1 MLEREV
7 WDVAAGSN
15 RSLSLEK
22 AVLEKGLR
30 HIAAGSSRRRS
41 SEKDVLERVCPVDVL
56 AMYK

>member
-1 MLEREV
+1 M